1 MTSIFKNIFS
11 FIFISLLL
19 FSCNKNECPGAVK
32 GELKDYIGLDGCGFV
47 IILENGD
54 RIEPINLSE
63 FDIELVDNQKIWVD
77 YHINENL
84 SASICMVGDIVVV
97 DCISKR

>member
-1 MTSIFKNIFS
+1 MASIIKNIFS
-11 FIFISLLL
+11 FILITPLL

-32 GELKDYIGLDGCGFV
+32 GELKDYTGLDGCGFV

-54 RIEPINLSE
+54 RIEPINLID
-63 FDIELVDNQKIWVD
+63 FDVELIDNQKIWVD

-84 SASICMVGDIVVV
+84 SASICMVGDIVVI

>member
-1 MTSIFKNIFS
+1 MKNILYFC
-11 FIFISLLL
+11 LLL
-19 FSCNKNECPGAVK
+19 MVLLSCSKNECPRAVK

-63 FDIELVDNQKIWVD
+63 FDIELVNNQKIWVD

-84 SASICMVGDIVVV
+84 SASICMIGDIVLI
-97 DCISKR
+97 DCISRR

>member
-1 MTSIFKNIFS
+1 MISIIKNIFS
-11 FIFISLLL
+11 FILITLLL
-19 FSCNKNECPGAVK
+19 FSCKKNECPIAVK

-84 SASICMVGDIVVV
+84 SASICMVGDIVVI